1 MTNELPE
8 ELISQ
13 LEGVTDFLIV
23 GDDGLP
29 VGSVNLE
36 QLQNDGANL
45 AFKLAAHA
53 GDESKTRAT
62 LAEAVVKHGHEG
74 IGYVL
79 MNAIPLLTDDILGP
93 SFDVMQAA
101 TKSDPRAKMAEI
113 GGIKP

>member
-1 MTNELPE
+1 MTNDLPP
-8 ELISQ
+8 ELIEQ
-13 LEGVTDFLIV
+13 LKDTTDFLIV

-29 VGSVNLE
+29 VGSLNVE

-53 GDESKTRAT
+53 GDEAKTKAT
-62 LAEAVVKHGHEG
+62 LREAVEAHGHEG

-93 SFDVMQAA
+93 SFDIMA
-101 TKSDPRAKMAEI
+101 TATGTNPRAKMAEI
-113 GGIKP
+113 GGIKA

>member
-1 MTNELPE
+1 MTNDIPDL
-8 ELISQ
+8 SH
-13 LEGVTDFLIV
+13 LEGVNDFLIM

-29 VGSVNLE
+29 VGSIDLE

-53 GDESKTRAT
+53 GDEAKTKAT
-62 LAEAVVKHGHEG
+62 LREAVETHGHEG

-93 SFDVMQAA
+93 SFDIMA
-101 TKSDPRAKMAEI
+101 TATGTNPRAKMAEI
-113 GGIKP
+113 GGIKA